1 MIKVAIVDDHKLF
14 RQGLG
19 VILASKEDIE
29 VVEKY
34 ESAIHLL
41 KYLKHVDVDLLLLDI
56 DMPELDGI
64 SAMPRILEEKP
75 DIKVLIL
82 SMHLSSKKIQEAVA
96 AGVNGYLLKT
106 SDDDEV
112 AQAIYDVMDG
122 KEYFSKE
129 AHSELINSFR
139 QKDDPRYVE
148 LTKREKEILNLVCQ
162 EFSSQEIA
170 KQLSISIHTA
180 ETHRRNLLHK
190 TDCKNSVGLVKYAIE
205 NELI

>member
-34 ESAIHLL
+34 ESAVHLL
-41 KYLKHVDVDLLLLDI
+41 KYLKHVDVDILLLDI

-148 LTKREKEILNLVCQ
+148 LTKREKEILNLVSLK
-162 EFSSQEIA
+162 FL
-170 KQLSISIHTA
+170 KIH
-180 ETHRRNLLHK
+180 
-190 TDCKNSVGLVKYAIE
+190 
-205 NELI
+205 LIFLYLILE